1 MKAELYIKKNNESVF
16 LPIIEDSITLQQE
29 MRGAPSKLTFTV
41 IKDQLLSDEGGFNE
55 GVPVALYIDG
65 KGVFLGY
72 VFTKSRD
79 KAHHIECVA
88 YDQLRYLKNKATYV
102 YTNKTASEV
111 VKMIAEDFK
120 LVTGT
125 IEDTGF
131 KISQR
136 IREDETMFDVIQDAL
151 DLTFDHTRK
160 DYVLFDDFG
169 KITLKNIENMQL
181 NTLIDDETAQNFDYS
196 TSIDD
201 DTYNYILLV
210 EEVKTKDGQTKRVP
224 YTAKDDS
231 NIDKWGRLVY
241 FQTISETTNA
251 QALANS
257 LLKLKNRKTRKLTL
271 KGCFGDINVR
281 AGSSIHIVLNLGD
294 VKAHEL
300 RSRFV
305 CESVTHTFQNGMHLM
320 DLTIADTG
328 VGK

>member
-1 MKAELYIKKNNESVF
+1 MSVELYIQKDGKNVF
-16 LPIIEDSITLQQE
+16 IPIVEGEVTLQQE

-41 IKDQLLSDEGGFNE
+41 VKDSILGDNGGFNE
-55 GVPVALYIDG
+55 GVPVALYVDG

-79 KAHHIECVA
+79 KAHHIQCVA
-88 YDQLRYLKNKATYV
+88 YDQLRYLKNKATYI

-111 VKMIAEDFK
+111 VKMIAQDFQ
-120 LVTGT
+120 LTTGT

-131 KISQR
+131 KIPQR
-136 IREDETMFDVIQDAL
+136 IREDETMFDVIGDAL
-151 DLTFDHTRK
+151 DLTFDHTKK
-160 DYVLFDDFG
+160 DYILYDDFG

-196 TSIDD
+196 TSIDE
-201 DTYNYILLV
+201 DTFNFVLLV
-210 EEVKTKDGQTKRVP
+210 EEVKTKDGTTKRVP

-241 FQTISETTNA
+241 YQTISETING
-251 QALANS
+251 QALAES
-257 LLKLKNRKTRKLTL
+257 LLKLKNRKTRKITL
-271 KGCFGDINVR
+271 KSCFGDINVR
-281 AGSSIHIVLNLGD
+281 AGSSLPVRLNLGD
-294 VKAHEL
+294 VRTQEL

-305 CESVTHTFQNGMHLM
+305 CENVTHSFRNGLHLM